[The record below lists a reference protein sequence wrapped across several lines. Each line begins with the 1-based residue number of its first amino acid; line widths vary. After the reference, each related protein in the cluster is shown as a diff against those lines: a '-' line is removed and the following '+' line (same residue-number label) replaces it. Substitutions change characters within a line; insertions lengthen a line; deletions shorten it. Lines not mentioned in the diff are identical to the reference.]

1 MMNGMSDTAGTT
13 GGLLGALAQGL
24 RGGIGSS
31 MMKNAVGNTTQAGLA
46 AQPDTLAAYAS
57 PQGGINYAAQNPGMN
72 KLSLAQ
78 ILAGGNPTSGQTE
91 GIGGINL
98 MNYRLA
104 NHLDLNTGQP
114 LPGTVAPMIPSLLG
128 APSVGRGATRMAPP
142 AAGFPQG
149 YSGRAQPAAEAAPTA
164 GAQIDQTITRLTAA
178 TTPQERQAIL
188 ATLPPDQI
196 QALKARL
203 GGAGNA
209 AQP

>member
-1 MMNGMSDTAGTT
+1 MNGMSDTAGTT

-31 MMKNAVGNTTQAGLA
+31 MLRNAVGNTTQAGLA

-98 MNYRLA
+98 RNYRIA
-104 NHLDLNTGQP
+104 NQLDPATGQP
-114 LPGTVAPMIPSLLG
+114 MPGAVAPMIPSLLG
-128 APSVGRGATRMAPP
+128 SPSVGTGANRMAPP
-142 AAGFPQG
+142 ATGFPQS
-149 YSGRAQPAAEAAPTA
+149 YSGHAQPAAEAAPTV
-164 GAQIDQTITRLTAA
+164 GALIDQTISRLAAA
-178 TTPQERQAIL
+178 TTPQARQAIL

-196 QALKARL
+196 IALKARL
-203 GGAGNA
+203 GGVAPSA
-209 AQP
+209 P